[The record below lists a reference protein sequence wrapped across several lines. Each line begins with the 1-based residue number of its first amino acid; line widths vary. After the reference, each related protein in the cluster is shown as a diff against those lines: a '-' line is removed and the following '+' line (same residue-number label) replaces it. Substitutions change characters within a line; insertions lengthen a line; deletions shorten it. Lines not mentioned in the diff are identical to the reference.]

1 MENSMT
7 KISDLPMNGG
17 NANPNGVEPPETIS
31 ISSMKQRQISDEQ
44 VNYQPI
50 NVHPN
55 PYGISDHNPIQGSE
69 KINQPNI
76 QVEQIQPPIQ
86 DTRLQPNT
94 LPEEFRNQIQ
104 NQAPQNLP
112 SRDIPMNTQNYQID
126 ANVQPNHIPE
136 VKVQNDFVKEH
147 YDMTEKNLQEYEAK
161 KKRENKIDFILDE
174 IQMPIFV
181 GLLFFLFQTPVL
193 NTLIFKKF
201 SFMTIYN
208 SDGNFNFN
216 GLFLKSLLFG
226 SFYMFVIK
234 SIDFITNI

>member
-1 MENSMT
+1 MS
-7 KISDLPMNGG
+7 K
-17 NANPNGVEPPETIS
+17 
-31 ISSMKQRQISDEQ
+31 
-44 VNYQPI
+44 
-50 NVHPN
+50 
-55 PYGISDHNPIQGSE
+55 
-69 KINQPNI
+69 
-76 QVEQIQPPIQ
+76 
-86 DTRLQPNT
+86 
-94 LPEEFRNQIQ
+94 FRNQIQ

-136 VKVQNDFVKEH
+136 VKYQNDFVKEH

-161 KKRENKIDFILDE
+161 KRRENKIDYILDE
-174 IQMPIFV
+174 IQMPVFV
-181 GLLFFLFQTPVL
+181 SLLFFLFQTPVL

-226 SFYMFVIK
+226 SFYMLAIK

>member
-7 KISDLPMNGG
+7 KISDLPMNG
-17 NANPNGVEPPETIS
+17 ANPSSNGIEPPGTIS
-31 ISSMKQRQISDEQ
+31 ISSMKQKQMSDEQ

-55 PYGISDHNPIQGSE
+55 PYGISDHNPIQGHE
-69 KINQPNI
+69 NINQANNI
-76 QVEQIQPPIQ
+76 QVEHMQSVQ
-86 DTRLQPNT
+86 DTRFQPNN

-126 ANVQPNHIPE
+126 ASVKPNHIPE
-136 VKVQNDFVKEH
+136 VKHQNDFVKEH

-161 KKRENKIDFILDE
+161 KRRENKIDYILDE
-174 IQMPIFV
+174 IQMPVFV
-181 GLLFFLFQTPVL
+181 SLLFFLFQTPVL

-234 SIDFITNI
+234 SIDFVTNI

>member
-1 MENSMT
+1 MT
-7 KISDLPMNGG
+7 KISDLPMNGKCKS
-17 NANPNGVEPPETIS
+17 NGVEPPETIS

-69 KINQPNI
+69 KTNQPNI

-136 VKVQNDFVKEH
+136 VKLQNDFVKKH
-147 YDMTEKNLQEYEAK
+147 YDMTEKNLQEYEQRK
-161 KKRENKIDFILDE
+161 EKTK
-174 IQMPIFV
+174 
-181 GLLFFLFQTPVL
+181 
-193 NTLIFKKF
+193 
-201 SFMTIYN
+201 
-208 SDGNFNFN
+208 
-216 GLFLKSLLFG
+216 
-226 SFYMFVIK
+226 
-234 SIDFITNI
+234 